1 VAGYIT
7 PHAVLT
13 GDGGG
18 DLDGLRLARSQAA
31 RSLPVNDQVVNQ
43 VGIDVCDVQLNVSG
57 GRLQG
62 RRLDDKPPEVN
73 LEDGGV
79 GS

>member
-1 VAGYIT
+1 
-7 PHAVLT
+7 
-13 GDGGG
+13 
-18 DLDGLRLARSQAA
+18 
-31 RSLPVNDQVVNQ
+31 
-43 VGIDVCDVQLNVSG
+43 VQLNVSG

-73 LEDGGV
+73 LQDGGV